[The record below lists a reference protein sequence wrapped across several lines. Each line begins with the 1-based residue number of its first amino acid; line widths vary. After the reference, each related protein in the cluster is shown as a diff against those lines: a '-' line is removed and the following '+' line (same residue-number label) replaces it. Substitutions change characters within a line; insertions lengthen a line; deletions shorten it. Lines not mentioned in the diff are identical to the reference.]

1 MLQVAERTTLR
12 RRRLSIV
19 GRALL
24 LALHTKFFTLL
35 GTHSFHKPL
44 QKFFW
49 GLGLELLALLVE
61 AVETGNLYALWVL
74 KQPEEEGDQIKRSC
88 GSRMLKGML
97 KISSASW
104 GKKLWLIRS
113 ALHDPMLASIRLLT
127 LASGGMEGMGEL
139 TFLNTSSGSHLSS
152 LMQTD

>member
-35 GTHSFHKPL
+35 GTRSFHKPL
-44 QKFFW
+44 QKIFW
-49 GLGLELLALLVE
+49 GLGFELPALLAEV
-61 AVETGNLYALWVL
+61 VETSNLYALRVL
-74 KQPEEEGDQIKRSC
+74 KRPEKEGDQIKRSC

-97 KISSASW
+97 KIKSASW

-113 ALHDPMLASIRLLT
+113 ALHDLVLASIRLLT
-127 LASGGMEGMGEL
+127 LASGGMEGMGKL